1 MDPITLIVAALT
13 AGATAALQET
23 AGTAIKD
30 TYQGLTKLL
39 KKKFNKDPKATAALD
54 GHSEDPETWQKPLEK
69 SLTESGANN
78 DKEILTTAQKLLDLI
93 QSQKSTSKYDVKIQ
107 GNVQGFVQGDD
118 AKVTMNFD
126 KAVPEP
132 KRKKKAKKGK

>member
-30 TYQGLTKLL
+30 AYQGLVALIKE
-39 KKKFNKDPKATAALD
+39 KFGKDPKAAAALE
-54 GHSEDPETWQKPLEK
+54 GHAEDPETWQKPLEK
-69 SLTESGANN
+69 AIRQTGAAG
-78 DKEILTTAQKLLDLI
+78 DEQIQLAAQKLLELL
-93 QSQKSTSKYDVKIQ
+93 QAQKLSPKYNVEIT
-107 GNVQGFVQGDD
+107 GNVHGFVQGDH

-126 KAVPEP
+126 KPAT
-132 KRKKKAKKGK
+132 KRKKKK